1 MSTVK
6 KNIVANFMG
15 NTWNA
20 LMSLAFIPLYI
31 KFMGVEAYGVV
42 GVYVALQAIFSLL
55 DMGLSTTLSREMARL
70 SALQDKAQEMRTL
83 LRTLEVVYWGVSL
96 AIGIIIVVFAPL
108 IAHHWVQP
116 GHLTPDTIQQAIM
129 IMGLVMVLQF
139 PFTLYSGGLIG
150 LQHQVLLNGITATM
164 TTLRGAG
171 VVIVLWLISPTVQA
185 FFGWQVFISAM
196 QTFLVTMFLWR
207 RLPHR
212 NERARFDKGLF
223 RGIWRF
229 AAGVSG
235 ITLTSVVLTN
245 MDKIVLSKFLSLETF
260 GYYTLA
266 SAVAINLLRV
276 VAPFNMAVSPR
287 FVQFLTQDNQEQ
299 LKLLYHRSCQFVSV
313 LVLPAAIVVA
323 FFSKEIL
330 LLWTQNPTIAEH
342 THLVLSILIVGTALN
357 GLMNMP
363 YSLQIASGWTSLAF
377 YINLGFLIILIPTLI
392 VMVSNFGAV
401 GAATL
406 WAVLNAGYVLIG
418 IQLMHRR
425 LIPSE
430 KWRWYLE
437 DVSIPFLGALAT
449 AGLVRWFVDG
459 PLSQGAMLVTVIALS
474 ILTLLVSAIM
484 TPQTRLWLFSKIT
497 AKSSYEFRKI

>member
-6 KNIVANFMG
+6 KNIVANFLG

-42 GVYVALQAIFSLL
+42 GVYVAIQAMFSLL
-55 DMGLSTTLSREMARL
+55 DMGLSTTLNREMARL
-70 SALQDKAQEMRTL
+70 SLLQDKAQEMRNL

-96 AIGIIIVVFAPL
+96 AIGIIVIVFAPL

-116 GHLTPDTIQQAIM
+116 GQLTPDTIQQAIM
-129 IMGLVMVLQF
+129 IMGAVMVVQF
-139 PFTLYSGGLIG
+139 PFAFYSGGLIG

-185 FFGWQVFISAM
+185 FFMWQVFISAM
-196 QTFLVTMFLWR
+196 QTFLVVMFLWR
-207 RLPHR
+207 RLPR
-212 NERARFDKGLF
+212 GDGRARFEKGLF

-266 SAVAINLLRV
+266 SVVAINLLRV
-276 VAPFNMAVSPR
+276 VGPFNMAVSPR

-323 FFSKEIL
+323 FFSREI
-330 LLWTQNPTIAEH
+330 P
-342 THLVLSILIVGTALN
+342 
-357 GLMNMP
+357 P
-363 YSLQIASGWTSLAF
+363 
-377 YINLGFLIILIPTLI
+377 
-392 VMVSNFGAV
+392 
-401 GAATL
+401 
-406 WAVLNAGYVLIG
+406 
-418 IQLMHRR
+418 R
-425 LIPSE
+425 
-430 KWRWYLE
+430 
-437 DVSIPFLGALAT
+437 
-449 AGLVRWFVDG
+449 
-459 PLSQGAMLVTVIALS
+459 
-474 ILTLLVSAIM
+474 
-484 TPQTRLWLFSKIT
+484 
-497 AKSSYEFRKI
+497 